1 MIYIF
6 VGRIPSHLT
15 FFEGKNV
22 HGMFEDMGRFS
33 SWEVVQVHYETIM
46 CTSVVVSYRYA
57 PSRVVKVT

>member
-1 MIYIF
+1 MCTA
-6 VGRIPSHLT
+6 S
-15 FFEGKNV
+15 
-22 HGMFEDMGRFS
+22 FEDMGRFS